1 MVDRLVTS
9 SPDQPSFILLEIL
22 RRDILK
28 VRSLEK
34 VLDYSWDRILSSTR
48 STRSSIPDPKPSIT
62 GNIDETSRP
71 DGSSSPRN
79 DFHLTDVRSKDFGL
93 EENTF
98 TILVSRLLYQ
108 ARRIWP
114 SAMVEIVKMVAP
126 YLHSISASSQDSLD
140 PRLFT
145 RLCKMNNYFLRLLSL
160 PSSLTPFQSMAY
172 NWSAQKVLLE
182 LAGEFEPPLRLDHS
196 SYRAVIQV
204 LAASKKSA
212 RETKSATFR
221 SRSWPPWRV
230 EQDGMD
236 AQRSQDEDFSR
247 VISAIMR
254 SKESGY
260 TQNPKLS
267 IFGGL
272 DPDGSPTI
280 HTRKLLKWRDLKTVT
295 QARHS
300 HFDPSLWAARVEA
313 TRDVHEAWGSF
324 TEFRRKGG
332 KADMSMYFSMFMKLN
347 YESRR
352 SGLELPNHPTPGDGR
367 EVLSVSDDNYSTF
380 YRLRLQPPSF
390 HDLYQEMR
398 ADGIRPSG
406 RCLNF
411 LLRHARTIDDGLQY
425 ILDSGL
431 DKDVIS
437 YLIHGGWKSQIP
449 ANLATQVSHQILTSF
464 VSLLCRFAP
473 RVVKISSDSDLE
485 IVEHVKKTR
494 IENPDSALT
503 HPYAWGV
510 RVREPKRKI
519 HHSRLGRPLLHSAF
533 LLQSLK
539 PKFRPAWYALFK
551 SLARRDIV
559 ISRQL
564 ATDPERLCDNH
575 EQAWRVTRAALE
587 EFHNCDLELDP
598 EGLRLICQ
606 TFAKY
611 AEAAFSKSERHRNT
625 LVETSRII
633 KAECAKLTSGGKML
647 SSGSTRLLHLLEGV
661 HIHAYVR
668 AMGLI
673 GDHPAIISL
682 LEWMVQNYKELDTIA
697 SQTGNGQRMLR
708 QTIVATRAFCDST
721 DHEATAKAF
730 VEQIESWGGWPE
742 EEEVQRYLNYGEEQ
756 EPSTDTIS
764 DQEGHEEDDA
774 EAQAIEIRSGG

>member
-1 MVDRLVTS
+1 MVDRLVSS

-22 RRDILK
+22 RRDISK

-34 VLDYSWDRILSSTR
+34 LLDYSWDRILSSTR
-48 STRSSIPDPKPSIT
+48 STRSSITDPKPSIAE
-62 GNIDETSRP
+62 NIDESSRP

-79 DFHLTDVRSKDFGL
+79 DFHLTDARSEDFGL

-108 ARRIWP
+108 ARRIRP
-114 SAMVEIVKMVAP
+114 SAMVEIAKMVAP
-126 YLHSISASSQDSLD
+126 YLHSISASSQDFLD
-140 PRLFT
+140 PRLFA

-172 NWSAQKVLLE
+172 NWSAQKILLE

-212 RETKSATFR
+212 RETRSATFR

-247 VISAIMR
+247 VIAAIMR

-280 HTRKLLKWRDLKTVT
+280 HTRKLFKWRDLKTVT
-295 QARHS
+295 RARDS

-332 KADMSMYFSMFMKLN
+332 KADMSMYLAMFMKLN

-352 SGLELPNHPTPGDGR
+352 SGLEPQNYPTPGDGR
-367 EVLSVSDDNYSTF
+367 EVLPVSDDNYSTF

-411 LLRHARTIDDGLQY
+411 LLRHARTFDEGLQY
-425 ILDSGL
+425 LLDSGL
-431 DKDVIS
+431 DKDVVS
-437 YLIHGGWKSQIP
+437 YLIHGDWKSQIP
-449 ANLATQVSHQILTSF
+449 ANLATQVSYQILTSF

-473 RVVKISSDSDLE
+473 QVVKISSDSDLQ
-485 IVEHVKKTR
+485 IVEHVRTL
-494 IENPDSALT
+494 IEKEDSALR
-503 HPYAWGV
+503 HPYAWRIG
-510 RVREPKRKI
+510 VREPTRRL
-519 HHSRLGRPLLHSAF
+519 HHSRLRRPLHHSAF
-533 LLQSLK
+533 LLQSMK
-539 PKFRPAWYALFK
+539 PKFRPAWYALFRA
-551 SLARRDIV
+551 LARRDIV

-564 ATDPERLCDNH
+564 ATDPERLCENH
-575 EQAWRVTRAALE
+575 GQAWRVTMAALE

-611 AEAAFSKSERHRNT
+611 AEAAFHKSERHRNT
-625 LVETSRII
+625 LVETSWII
-633 KAECAKLTSGGKML
+633 KAECTKLTSMVKML
-647 SSGSTRLLHLLEGV
+647 SSGSRRLLHHLEGV

-673 GDHPAIISL
+673 GDHSAIISL
-682 LEWMVQNYKELDTIA
+682 LEWMVQNYKELDAIA

-708 QTIVATRAFCDST
+708 QIFVATRAFCDST

-742 EEEVQRYLNYGEEQ
+742 EEEVQRYLDHGEEQ

-764 DQEGHEEDDA
+764 DHEEHEEDDA
-774 EAQAIEIRSGG
+774 EARAIETRSGD